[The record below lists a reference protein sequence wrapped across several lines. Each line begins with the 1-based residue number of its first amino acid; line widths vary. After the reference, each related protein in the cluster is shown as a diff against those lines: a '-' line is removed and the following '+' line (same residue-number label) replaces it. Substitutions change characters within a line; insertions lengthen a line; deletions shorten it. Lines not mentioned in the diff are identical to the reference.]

1 MADGTEFSLKSYDTY
16 KVVLGDELR
25 GERATIGKS
34 LLDVQRDLRIKAVY
48 IAAIE
53 NCDIEAFPNK
63 GYIAGY
69 VRSYARYL
77 KLDPEKVFERFCL
90 ESNFSPS
97 TNSDK
102 LFKSKEKFSDNKK
115 QLTENISWKPSEVGL
130 LDYSNKLNIISIF
143 VKSSP
148 LLVLL
153 LVLIGLSFGTVSI
166 LKDIQKLDLIAF
178 EESPAPDFQNKDL
191 IAELS
196 PYNEL
201 NFDSSKYSEVET
213 LVNLYS
219 SQELSSPIIEP
230 RDGAISL
237 LEPEKLSALNFLN
250 TKSNNPE
257 KTLSNADKSVKTK
270 IEPVLVKEEKLPT
283 AAIFATSPAWI
294 RLTDSEGT
302 IVLEK
307 TLKSGEKHFFEKNL
321 FSGSLR
327 SGNAQNVYFLIDGKA
342 YGPLSSNST
351 VAKKVS
357 LNPEVVKIKYFLS
370 DKINDLIDKLE
381 VSNDLIDTAQIS
393 D

>member
-130 LDYSNKLNIISIF
+130 QKAFLVSYMGWLKLIPIKFIF
-143 VKSSP
+143 CSCM
-148 LLVLL
+148 
-153 LVLIGLSFGTVSI
+153 SFI
-166 LKDIQKLDLIAF
+166 
-178 EESPAPDFQNKDL
+178 
-191 IAELS
+191 
-196 PYNEL
+196 
-201 NFDSSKYSEVET
+201 
-213 LVNLYS
+213 
-219 SQELSSPIIEP
+219 
-230 RDGAISL
+230 
-237 LEPEKLSALNFLN
+237 
-250 TKSNNPE
+250 
-257 KTLSNADKSVKTK
+257 
-270 IEPVLVKEEKLPT
+270 
-283 AAIFATSPAWI
+283 
-294 RLTDSEGT
+294 
-302 IVLEK
+302 
-307 TLKSGEKHFFEKNL
+307 
-321 FSGSLR
+321 
-327 SGNAQNVYFLIDGKA
+327 
-342 YGPLSSNST
+342 
-351 VAKKVS
+351 
-357 LNPEVVKIKYFLS
+357 
-370 DKINDLIDKLE
+370 
-381 VSNDLIDTAQIS
+381 
-393 D
+393 

>member
-1 MADGTEFSLKSYDTY
+1 MADGTEFSMKSYDTY

-63 GYIAGY
+63 GYIPGY

-77 KLDPEKVFERFCL
+77 KLEPEKIFERFCL
-90 ESNFSPS
+90 EANFSPS

-102 LFKSKEKFSDNKK
+102 LFKNKENFSENKK
-115 QLTENISWKPSEVGL
+115 QLTDNISWKPSEVGL
-130 LDYSNKLNIISIF
+130 LDYSNKINFLSIF
-143 VKSSP
+143 IKSSP
-148 LLVLL
+148 FLVLL
-153 LVLIGLSFGTVSI
+153 IVLIGLGYGTISI

-178 EESPAPDFQNKDL
+178 EENPSPDFQNRNL

-201 NFDSSKYSEVET
+201 NFDSSKYSEVDT

-219 SQELSSPIIEP
+219 SQELSSPIIKP

-237 LEPEKLSALNFLN
+237 LEPEKLSAHNFLN
-250 TKSNNPE
+250 NATNDNERQKSNFNKFE
-257 KTLSNADKSVKTK
+257 ETS
-270 IEPVLVKEEKLPT
+270 IEPVLVKEENFPKV
-283 AAIFATSPAWI
+283 AIFATSPAWI
-294 RLTDSEGT
+294 RITDDEGT

-307 TLKSGEKHFFEKNL
+307 TLKSGEKHFFETNL
-321 FSGSLR
+321 FSGTLR
-327 SGNAQNVYFLIDGKA
+327 SGNAQNVYFLIDDEA
-342 YGPLSSNST
+342 YGPLSSNSS

-357 LNPEVVKIKYFLS
+357 LNPEVVKIKYYLS
-370 DKINDLIDKLE
+370 DKINNLLNNKE
-381 VSNDLIDTAQIS
+381 VENDLIDTALIS

>member
-1 MADGTEFSLKSYDTY
+1 MADGTEFSLKSYDSY

-90 ESNFSPS
+90 EANFLPS
-97 TNSDK
+97 TSSDK
-102 LFKSKEKFSDNKK
+102 LFKNKEKFSDNKK
-115 QLTENISWKPSEVGL
+115 QLIDNISWKPSEVGL
-130 LDYSNKLNIISIF
+130 LDYSNKVNFFSILI
-143 VKSSP
+143 KSSP

-153 LVLIGLSFGTVSI
+153 LVLIGLGYGTISI

-178 EESPAPDFQNKDL
+178 EESPSPSFQNRDL
-191 IAELS
+191 ISELS

-201 NFDSSKYSEVET
+201 NFDSSKYSEVDS

-219 SQELSSPIIEP
+219 SQELSSPIVQP

-250 TKSNNPE
+250 NKNIDDKKNELNINQLE
-257 KTLSNADKSVKTK
+257 KTSV
-270 IEPVLVKEEKLPT
+270 EPVLVKEEKLPI
-283 AAIFATSPAWI
+283 AAIFAYSPAWI
-294 RLTDSEGT
+294 RLTDNEGT

-307 TLKSGEKHFFEKNL
+307 TLKPGEKYLFEKDL
-321 FSGSLR
+321 FSGTLR
-327 SGNAQNVYFLIDGKA
+327 SGNAQNVYFLINGEA
-342 YGPLSSNST
+342 YGPLSTNST
-351 VAKKVS
+351 VVKKVS
-357 LNPEVVKIKYFLS
+357 LNPEVIKIKYYLS
-370 DKINDLIDKLE
+370 DKINNLLNNIEIGKE
-381 VSNDLIDTAQIS
+381 LIDTAQIS